1 MRTFAINKP
10 YGVLSQ
16 FTPEDGHPGL
26 SDLQLGVP
34 RSVWPVGRLDR
45 DSEGLLLLTEDK
57 VLKQR
62 LTNPSRNHNKTYW
75 VQVEGVPSDSCI
87 EPMRHPMQLRIRKKN
102 VVTKPSRVT
111 IIPEPQLPPR
121 TPPIRRRLTISTT
134 WLKIDLTEGKNRQIR
149 KMTAAIGFPALRI
162 VRIGIGS
169 LTLDELGLR
178 PGTCLELESNHI
190 RKLQTISNV

>member
-134 WLKIDLTEGKNRQIR
+134 WLKIDLTEGKNREIR
-149 KMTAAIGFPALRI
+149 KIFDSLNMTVTRLIRVSYGKYR
-162 VRIGIGS
+162 
-169 LTLDELGLR
+169 LG
-178 PGTCLELESNHI
+178 
-190 RKLQTISNV
+190 KLQKGRLIKVKHYN